1 MMKKLFLILLVIQF
15 VLILASCTRYDQ
27 RVEITDVKKPQVLI
41 LKKKADQKDIVS
53 MNFHC
58 YGKLEGEA
66 KLILM
71 HTGAPYR
78 TEQIKGNVN
87 YKLSGDWYAD
97 SMEVSYQPYNVTSGH
112 LTIKYTFS
120 DI

>member
-1 MMKKLFLILLVIQF
+1 MMIRTALMSVLDLGRVGLLAVA
-15 VLILASCTRYDQ
+15 L
-27 RVEITDVKKPQVLI
+27 
-41 LKKKADQKDIVS
+41 
-53 MNFHC
+53 
-58 YGKLEGEA
+58 
-66 KLILM
+66 
-71 HTGAPYR
+71 TGAGCAFAQGSAAR
-78 TEQIKGNVN
+78 GV